1 MNRRFLGASLVVAA
15 FTGSLIAADGFKSGP
30 QPGDNFPGAFHPT
43 NVCNVDRPA
52 NNGKK
57 NCFV

>member
-1 MNRRFLGASLVVAA
+1 MNYRIFGAAFAVAA
-15 FTGSLIAADGFKSGP
+15 LTGVAVAADLKSGP
-30 QPGDNFPGAFHPT
+30 QAGERMPGAFHPL

-52 NNGKK
+52 QDGKK

>member
-1 MNRRFLGASLVVAA
+1 MNHRLLGASLVVAA
-15 FTGSLIAADGFKSGP
+15 FCGSVIAAELKSGP
-30 QPGDNFPGAFHPT
+30 QPGENFPGAFHPM

-52 NNGKK
+52 ANGKK

>member
-1 MNRRFLGASLVVAA
+1 MNHRFLGASLVIVALSGA
-15 FTGSLIAADGFKSGP
+15 AIAAELKSGP
-30 QPGDNFPGAFHPT
+30 QPGDNFPGPFHPT